1 METRYDAMRCDAT
14 RRDATRC
21 DAMRLVLDSQHSQ
34 RACCLLHD
42 SGAGVPVCHDYGI
55 NIAVNQSIVNK
66 EITCS
71 WLHYERFTWQEHVIL
86 IRYCFHASSR
96 IL

>member
-42 SGAGVPVCHDYGI
+42 SGAGVPVCHGQFCTRQFCTVYTLYL
-55 NIAVNQSIVNK
+55 
-66 EITCS
+66 ITKS
-71 WLHYERFTWQEHVIL
+71 VEPTIL
-86 IRYCFHASSR
+86 IMEST
-96 IL
+96 LL